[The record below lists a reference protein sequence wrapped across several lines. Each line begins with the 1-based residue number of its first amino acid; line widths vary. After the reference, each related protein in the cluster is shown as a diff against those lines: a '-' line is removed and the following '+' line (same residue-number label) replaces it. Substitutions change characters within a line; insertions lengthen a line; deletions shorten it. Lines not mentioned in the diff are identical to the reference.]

1 MAIDAYLQAM
11 KERFITDPLITQFTV
26 IRERS
31 TLVDGYLRARL
42 ALADGSQLELSEYIG
57 SSPPTQSVRSRLSS

>member
-1 MAIDAYLQAM
+1 MTIDAYLAAM
-11 KERFITDPLITQFTV
+11 KDRFVTDPLVTQLHV

-42 ALADGSQLELSEYIG
+42 ALADRCL
-57 SSPPTQSVRSRLSS
+57 RSCPRTGQCSG